1 MFDYAFIRY
10 AFTAGIFIALICG
23 VMGVFVI
30 ARQTSFFT
38 HTLSEIGFS
47 GASFGIFIGI
57 SPLAGMLLFTTCS
70 ALFIGLSGEKVSRRE
85 SSISV
90 FSGLFLGLGVLFLS
104 LSNKQANYA
113 TSILFGSIIGIDA
126 NNLRDLVCLSVIL
139 LVLIFFTFRKLAY
152 SSFDAQGAE
161 YNQRYSRLI
170 SILFLV
176 MLALTVSI
184 TAQIIGAL
192 LIFVLLTIPA
202 SAAKYYVHSLWEMIC
217 LTFIFVLGGI
227 WLGLWLSY
235 VTNWPVSFFITVI
248 EALIYGSAILKQRL
262 DEVHGLHRN

>member
-1 MFDYAFIRY
+1 M
-10 AFTAGIFIALICG
+10 
-23 VMGVFVI
+23 
-30 ARQTSFFT
+30 
-38 HTLSEIGFS
+38 
-47 GASFGIFIGI
+47 
-57 SPLAGMLLFTTCS
+57 
-70 ALFIGLSGEKVSRRE
+70 
-85 SSISV
+85 
-90 FSGLFLGLGVLFLS
+90 
-104 LSNKQANYA
+104 
-113 TSILFGSIIGIDA
+113 
-126 NNLRDLVCLSVIL
+126 
-139 LVLIFFTFRKLAY
+139 LIFFTFRKLAY

-161 YNQRYSRLI
+161 YNQRYNRLI

-202 SAAKYYVHSLWEMIC
+202 SAAKYYVHFLRKMIC

-262 DEVHGLHRN
+262 NESHGLHRN